1 MAGPQGTELSYIGKG
16 SFSARVKGAAA
27 GMLPLGNVSAA
38 NVRVTEDKKE
48 LLDYQSAGGGQA
60 NALRRIQTVE
70 LGLTLRD
77 FTADNIAKA
86 LFGAASVVAAATG
99 VTETV
104 VGYEDA
110 LTPLGKAGITNLVVK
125 DVTDVTTYVA
135 GTDYDLVRSGLWVRA
150 GGAIT
155 SGDTLHLT
163 YDHPAQNVVEAL
175 VNSGLE
181 YEVFLDGLNEA
192 QSGKAVAIRFH
203 RLRFGPVADWGLIA
217 DEYGELAL
225 TADLLKDTTIVT
237 AGLSQYMKVA
247 YV

>member
-48 LLDYQSAGGGQA
+48 LLDYQSPGGGQA

-86 LFGAASVVAAATG
+86 LFGAASVVAAGTG
-99 VTETV
+99 VAETV
-104 VGYEDA
+104 TAYEDA
-110 LTPLGKAGITNLVVK
+110 LIPLGKTGVTNLVVK
-125 DVTDVTTYVA
+125 DVTDTTTYVA
-135 GTDYDLVRSGLWVRA
+135 GTDYDLVRSGLWIYA
-150 GGAIT
+150 AGAID
-155 SGDTLHLT
+155 SADVLHLT

-175 VNSGLE
+175 VNAGLE

-192 QSGKAVAIRFH
+192 QSGRAVSIRFH

-217 DEYGELAL
+217 DDYGEIAL
-225 TADLLKDTTIVT
+225 TADLLKDSSIVG
-237 AGLSQYMKVA
+237 AGLSQYMKVV

>member
-1 MAGPQGTELSYIGKG
+1 MAGPQGTELSYIGGG
-16 SFSARVKGAAA
+16 SFYARVKGAAA
-27 GMLPLGNVSAA
+27 GMLPLGEVAAA
-38 NVRVTEDKKE
+38 NIKISEDKRE
-48 LLDYQSAGGGQA
+48 RRGHQSPGSGVI
-60 NALRRIQTVE
+60 NAIRRIQSVE
-70 LGLTLRD
+70 LSVKLGT
-77 FTADNIAKA
+77 FSADNIAKA
-86 LFGAASVVAAATG
+86 LFGSASVVAAGTG

-104 VGYEDA
+104 TGYEDA
-110 LTPLGKAGITNLVVK
+110 LVPLGKTGVTNLVVK
-125 DVTDVTTYVA
+125 DVTDTTTYVA

-150 GGAIT
+150 SGAIT
-155 SGDTLHLT
+155 AGSTLHLT

>member
-16 SFSARVKGAAA
+16 SFSARVKGASA

-38 NVRVTEDKKE
+38 NIKITEDKKE
-48 LLDYQSAGGGQA
+48 LLDFQSAGGGQA

-70 LGLTLRD
+70 LGLSLRD
-77 FTADNIAKA
+77 MSSANIAKA
-86 LFGAASVVAAATG
+86 LFGTASMVNAGTG
-99 VTETV
+99 VTESV

-125 DVTDVTTYVA
+125 DVTDTTTYVA
-135 GTDYDLVRSGLWVRA
+135 GTDYDLVRSSLWVYA
-150 GGAIT
+150 AGAIT
-155 SGDTLHLT
+155 GGSTLHLT
-163 YDHPAQNVVEAL
+163 YNHPAQNVIEAL
-175 VNSGLE
+175 VSAGLE

-192 QSGKAVAIRFH
+192 QSGKAVAITFH

-217 DEYGELAL
+217 DDYAEMAL
-225 TADLLKDTTIVT
+225 TGDLLKDSTIT
-237 AGLSQYMKVA
+237 GSGLSKYLKVV

>member
-16 SFSARVKGAAA
+16 SFYARAKGSAA
-27 GMLPLGNVSAA
+27 GMLPLGNVSGA
-38 NVRVTEDKKE
+38 NVRITEDKKE

-70 LGLTLRD
+70 LGLNMRD
-77 FTADNIAKA
+77 LTADNIAKA
-86 LFGAASVVAAATG
+86 LFASATVVAAGTA
-99 VTETV
+99 VTESV

-125 DVTDVTTYVA
+125 DVTDTTTYVA
-135 GTDYDLVRSGLWVRA
+135 GTDYDLVRSGLWVYSA
-150 GGAIT
+150 GAIAN
-155 SGDTLHLT
+155 GATLNLT
-163 YDHPAQNVVEAL
+163 YNHPAQNVVQAL
-175 VNSGLE
+175 VNAGLE

-192 QSGKAVAIRFH
+192 QSGKAVAINFH

-217 DEYGELAL
+217 DDYGDLAL
-225 TADLLKDTTIVT
+225 TGDLLKDTTIIT
-237 AGLSQYMKVA
+237 AGLSQYMKVV

>member
-38 NVRVTEDKKE
+38 NVRITEEKKE

-77 FTADNIAKA
+77 FSAANIAKA
-86 LFGAASVVAAATG
+86 LFGAASVVAAGTG
-99 VTETV
+99 VTQSV

-125 DVTDVTTYVA
+125 DVTDTTTYVA
-135 GTDYDLVRSGLWVRA
+135 GTDYDLVRSGLWVYTA
-150 GGAIT
+150 GAIAN
-155 SGDTLHLT
+155 GATLHLT

-175 VNSGLE
+175 VNAGLE

-192 QSGKAVAIRFH
+192 QSGKAVAINFH
-203 RLRFGPVADWGLIA
+203 RLRFGPVGDWGLIA
-217 DEYGELAL
+217 DDYGELAL
-225 TADLLKDTTIVT
+225 TGDLLKDTTNTT

>member
-125 DVTDVTTYVA
+125 DSTDTTTYVA

-155 SGDTLHLT
+155 SGATLHLT

>member
-27 GMLPLGNVSAA
+27 GMLPLGNISAA

-48 LLDYQSAGGGQA
+48 LLDYQSPGGGQA

-77 FTADNIAKA
+77 FSADNIAKA

-99 VTETV
+99 ATETV
-104 VGYEDA
+104 TAYEDA
-110 LTPLGKAGITNLVVK
+110 LTPLGKTGITNLVVK
-125 DVTDVTTYVA
+125 DVTDTTTYVA
-135 GTDYDLVRSGLWVRA
+135 GTDYDLVRSSLWVYA
-150 GGAIT
+150 TGAIT
-155 SGDTLHLT
+155 DGAVLHLT

-175 VNSGLE
+175 VNAGLE

-192 QSGKAVAIRFH
+192 QSGKAVSIRFH

-217 DEYGELAL
+217 DDYGEIAL
-225 TADLLKDTTIVT
+225 TADLLKDSSIVG
-237 AGLSQYMKVA
+237 AGLSQYMKVV